1 MEFDGSEVPPHRAT
15 PGHHDV
21 CGCGRQD
28 PRTMSPDE
36 LAQAAK
42 SWRRVQRS
50 AARLR
55 VSLESRTDSKTTPP
69 NWVVA
74 LSREEGEPVL
84 LRGWEERTVE
94 RLDREARAACP
105 CRCHGVKTQEELV
118 DDQRRQLRVQRAA
131 ARARIALNSRLG
143 EESEPWLLQLAAEED
158 DRF

>member
-1 MEFDGSEVPPHRAT
+1 MESDGSKVPRYRAT

-28 PRTMSPDE
+28 PHTMSRDE

-55 VSLESRTDSKTTPP
+55 VSLESRPDSKTTPP

-74 LSREEGEPVL
+74 LSREEGEPVYGAGG
-84 LRGWEERTVE
+84 RSE
-94 RLDREARAACP
+94 RLSD
-105 CRCHGVKTQEELV
+105 
-118 DDQRRQLRVQRAA
+118 
-131 ARARIALNSRLG
+131 
-143 EESEPWLLQLAAEED
+143 
-158 DRF
+158 